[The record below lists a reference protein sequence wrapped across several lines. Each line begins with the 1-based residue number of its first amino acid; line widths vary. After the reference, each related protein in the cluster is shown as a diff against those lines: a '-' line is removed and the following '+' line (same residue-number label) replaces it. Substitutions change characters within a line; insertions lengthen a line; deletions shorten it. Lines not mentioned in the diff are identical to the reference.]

1 MAGSRQKRYGYIKK
15 TLCKTEGF
23 SHYGLVKNRLREVS
37 NHSHSIIYNNHN
49 HLILKLVVGIGKI
62 RYRLYTVIRKT
73 AQFLHASL
81 AAINSLR
88 NQSFW

>member
-1 MAGSRQKRYGYIKK
+1 MFGFTHGWKQAEKIWPYKEKPSV
-15 TLCKTEGF
+15 KTEGF

-62 RYRLYTVIRKT
+62 RYRLLYRHQKKQLNFCT
-73 AQFLHASL
+73 
-81 AAINSLR
+81 LR
-88 NQSFW
+88 